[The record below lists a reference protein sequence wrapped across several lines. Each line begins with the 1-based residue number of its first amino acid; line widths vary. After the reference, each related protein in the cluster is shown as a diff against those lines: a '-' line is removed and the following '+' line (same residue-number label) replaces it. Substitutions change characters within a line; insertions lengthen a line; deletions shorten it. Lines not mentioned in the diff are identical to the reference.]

1 MDNAVSTGCHF
12 NVLPGHGRTAANL
25 TPNAAPL
32 PVSHAIASTDGE
44 QEPRS
49 VRNDCG
55 FPVFSGV
62 PHCGGA
68 VQRGTMT
75 PVIGITTYEDQASWR
90 GWSARAAML
99 PYVYVDA
106 VRRSGGRAVMLPPGG
121 DDEEASATVASLDGL
136 VVTGGP
142 DIDPARYGVS
152 RHPRTQAPATLRDAW
167 DLAVTSHALRLGVP
181 LLAICRGMQVLNVCR
196 GGTLH
201 QHLPDLVGH
210 ARHEGGPGYFGR
222 HNVRH
227 SADSML
233 AGVLPE
239 PGSFSVPTHH
249 HQAVDL
255 LGDGLRA
262 VAWEENGLIEAVET
276 GPSNVEGWEGGPS
289 GFVLGVQ
296 WHPEQGDDVRLF
308 GALVSAA
315 AERAAARTRVL
326 APMI

>member
-1 MDNAVSTGCHF
+1 
-12 NVLPGHGRTAANL
+12 
-25 TPNAAPL
+25 
-32 PVSHAIASTDGE
+32 
-44 QEPRS
+44 
-49 VRNDCG
+49 
-55 FPVFSGV
+55 
-62 PHCGGA
+62 
-68 VQRGTMT
+68 MT

-142 DIDPARYGVS
+142 DIDPVRYGAS
-152 RHPRTQAPATLRDAW
+152 RHPQTQAPTTLRDAW

-210 ARHEGGPGYFGR
+210 GR
-222 HNVRH
+222 HDGPPNGFGLHHVRI
-227 SADSML
+227 SPDSTL
-233 AGVLPE
+233 AGILPQGPE
-239 PGSFSVPTHH
+239 DGFLDVPTHH

-255 LGDGLRA
+255 LGDGLKA
-262 VAWEENGLIEAVET
+262 VAWEEDGTIEAVEA
-276 GPSNVEGWEGGPS
+276 GPSELDGLS

-296 WHPEQGDDVRLF
+296 WHPEQGTDPRLF
-308 GALVSAA
+308 TALVRAA
-315 AERAAARTRVL
+315 MDRAAAARDLAGRAATGRTSAGRTSSGRTAPGRAATGRAPARSTVL